1 MNETVL
7 GRSRRTWVRAM
18 GALALVMALPA
29 FAQAPLKLTVGEE
42 AVADLGVFN
51 YTGAAVSV
59 TPFVDV
65 ATQQPASYLLCA
77 NTPWQQSSPS
87 PTAVKLLPTNT
98 GFEFGAVN
106 TGGMPIVLNDVRSFR
121 YGVGSVASVEV
132 NKTAAPGTLGC
143 FVTNSAGNRANWFNG
158 LFVQGFDTPP
168 VADCTSASTDS
179 CAAVRVASLSTDVFN
194 RVVYIYYIDYHLP
207 AGAANYT
214 LRDGYN
220 TLKFGVTTS
229 WCSTLNQASTAC
241 SGTPAASRTVDAA
254 LTGSA
259 AAPTN
264 GRIRVVRSGLA
275 GITIPNLQAT
285 AGPLVLAA
293 LFPEAPARSLERN
306 LGDNVSAGTATISDM
321 APVFNQLPGQ
331 FTADKTTGMASTS
344 FTISD
349 DTIET
354 TGMLLRATATVRF
367 GTLGTFP
374 ATVDCGTTTPMAG
387 APTRTCNVSFVPPVG
402 FANFATTPPR
412 EGVTADITLTATD
425 SLNQS
430 TITAPIKLVVT
441 STSNSTPV
449 YTATPIPVGVGV
461 NAVSTLSCSL
471 QLPGSACNGATN
483 FLTGVAPGPIDAQD
497 ELATQT
503 ASILT
508 AAGPQGGNIACVGEN
523 GADPATFFTGQIG
536 SGNGPRILPGAK
548 SGSYNLSY
556 GLNPSSP
563 PGYSVLCNVNIVDD
577 GTPAPLV
584 PASFK
589 VRIEVAS

>member
-7 GRSRRTWVRAM
+7 GRSRRTWVCAM
-18 GALALVMALPA
+18 SAFALVVALPA

-42 AVADLGVFN
+42 AVADLSTFN
-51 YTGAAVSV
+51 YTGASVSV
-59 TPFVDV
+59 VP
-65 ATQQPASYLLCA
+65 SNGYLLCA
-77 NTPWQQSSPS
+77 NTSWLQGSPVA
-87 PTAVKLLPTNT
+87 TTVKLQPTNP

-106 TGGMPIVLNDVRSFR
+106 AFGNPISLNDVRSFR

-143 FVTNSAGNRANWFNG
+143 FVTNSAGNRVKWYNG
-158 LFVQGFDTPP
+158 LFVEGFDTPP
-168 VADCTSASTDS
+168 VANCTSASTDS
-179 CAAVRVASLSTDVFN
+179 CAAVRVASLTTDAFN
-194 RVVYIYYIDYHLP
+194 RVVYTYYIDYHLP

-220 TLKFGVTTS
+220 SLKFDTTTL

-241 SGTPAASRTVDAA
+241 TGSTNFSRTVDAT

-264 GRIRVVRSGLA
+264 GRIRVVRSGLPTV
-275 GITIPNLQAT
+275 TIPELQAT

-293 LFPEAPARSLERN
+293 LFPEAPARSLEHV
-306 LGDNVSAGTATISDM
+306 LGDNVSAGTAVISDQ

-331 FTADKTTGMASTS
+331 FQANKTTGMASTS

-354 TGMLLRATATVRF
+354 AGMLLKATASVRF
-367 GTLGTFP
+367 GTLGSFP
-374 ATVDCGTTTPMAG
+374 ATVDCGPTTPQPA
-387 APTRTCNVSFVPPVG
+387 APTRTCNVSFVPQFG
-402 FANFATTPPR
+402 FINFATLGVGR
-412 EGVTADITLTATD
+412 QQVTADVTITATD

-430 TITAPIKLVVT
+430 STTAPINLVVT

-449 YTATPIPVGVGV
+449 YKATPTPVGSGV
-461 NAVSTLSCSL
+461 NAVSTLTCSL
-471 QLPGSACNGATN
+471 SLPGSACFGAPN
-483 FLTGVAPGPIDAQD
+483 FLTDVAPGPIDAQD
-497 ELATQT
+497 ELASQT

-508 AAGPQGGNIACVGEN
+508 VPGPLGSNIACVGEG
-523 GADPATFFTGQIG
+523 GADPATFFQG
-536 SGNGPRILPGAK
+536 SFGSTPGPRIDPGIK
-548 SGSYNLSY
+548 SGNFKLTY
-556 GLNPSSP
+556 GLSGLVV
-563 PGYSVLCNVNIVDD
+563 PGQAVLCNVNIVDD

-584 PASFK
+584 PASFQ
-589 VRIEVAS
+589 VRIEVVN